1 MNTLLFPLIRKL
13 NDQRFHSGEDLAAEY
28 SVSRGTV
35 NNLIQQAKEM
45 GLEIHAVRG
54 RGYRLARTC
63 EWLDTD
69 ALRKRL
75 ARSHKALKVEVVE
88 EIDSTNSRLLDQLR
102 LGDPPSVLCAEYQTG
117 GRGRR
122 GREWAAAP
130 AGSLIFSLS
139 WRFERPVGELG
150 GLSLASG
157 LALVRALS
165 RHTRHTLQLKWPND
179 ILSGF
184 RKLAGVLV
192 EIQGEASGPSG
203 AVIGVG
209 VNLLLPKAL
218 RSDIGQGVVDMDEL
232 GRTTDRTSMLA
243 DCLDELIPMM
253 KRFDQA
259 GFSPMAKEWSRW
271 HAYQNKEVNL
281 MLPGGKREIGRVEGV
296 DASGALLINQG
307 SGPLQRYSSGE
318 VSLRPHHARR
328 AAR

>member
-1 MNTLLFPLIRKL
+1 M
-13 NDQRFHSGEDLAAEY
+13 
-28 SVSRGTV
+28 
-35 NNLIQQAKEM
+35 
-45 GLEIHAVRG
+45 
-54 RGYRLARTC
+54 RTRS
-63 EWLDTD
+63 ES
-69 ALRKRL
+69 RL

-88 EIDSTNSRLLDQLR
+88 QIDSTNSRLLDQLR
-102 LGDPPSVLCAEYQTG
+102 LGDAPSVLCAEYQTG

-130 AGSLIFSLS
+130 GGSLIFSLS

-150 GLSLASG
+150 GLSLATG

-165 RHTRHTLQLKWPND
+165 RHSGHALQLKWPND
-179 ILSGF
+179 ILAGF

-192 EIQGEASGPSG
+192 EIQGEASGPSA

-218 RSDIGQGVVDMDEL
+218 RSDIAQGVVDMDEL

-243 DCLDELIPMM
+243 DCLDELISMM

-259 GFSPMAKEWSRW
+259 GFSPLVEEWVPMAC
-271 HAYQNKEVNL
+271 
-281 MLPGGKREIGRVEGV
+281 LPGQGGQPDAAWRKTRERQGGGRGCQRRLA
-296 DASGALLINQG
+296 DPPGQTG
-307 SGPLQRYSSGE
+307 RWRRYSGGE
-318 VSLRPHHARR
+318 ISLRPHHARP

>member
-13 NDQRFHSGEDLAAEY
+13 NDQHFHSGEDLAAEY
-28 SVSRGTV
+28 AVSRGTV

-45 GLEIHAVRG
+45 GLEIHAVKG
-54 RGYRLARTC
+54 RGYRLARAC
-63 EWLDTD
+63 EWLDAD
-69 ALRKRL
+69 MLRKRL
-75 ARSHKALKVEVVE
+75 ARSHKALKLEVVE
-88 EIDSTNSRLLDQLR
+88 QIDSTSSRLMEQLR
-102 LGDPPSVLCAEYQTG
+102 LGDAPSVLCAEYQTG

-122 GREWAAAP
+122 GRAWAAAP
-130 AGSLIFSLS
+130 GGGLIFSLS

-150 GLSLASG
+150 GLSLATG

-165 RHTRHTLQLKWPND
+165 RHSGHALQLKWPND
-179 ILSGF
+179 ILAGY

-192 EIQGEASGPSG
+192 EIQGEASGPSA

-218 RSDIGQGVVDMDEL
+218 RSDIAQGVVDMDEL

-243 DCLDELIPMM
+243 DCLDELISMM

-259 GFSPMAKEWSRW
+259 GFSPLVEEWVQW
-271 HAYQNKEVNL
+271 HAYQGKEVNL
-281 MLPGGKREIGRVEGV
+281 ILPGGKREAGRVEGV
-296 DASGALLINQG
+296 DANGALLIRQADG
-307 SGPLQRYSSGE
+307 TLARYSGGE
-318 VSLRPHHARR
+318 VSLRPHHARP

>member
-13 NDQRFHSGEDLAAEY
+13 NDQRFHSGEDFAAEY
-28 SVSRGTV
+28 AISRGTV
-35 NNLIQQAKEM
+35 NNLIRQAREM

-54 RGYRLARTC
+54 RGYRLARAC
-63 EWLDTD
+63 EWLD
-69 ALRKRL
+69 AGVLRSRL
-75 ARSHKALKVEVVE
+75 ARSHKALKLEVVE
-88 EIDSTNSRLLDQLR
+88 QIASTNSRLMEQLR
-102 LGDPPSVLCAEYQTG
+102 LGDAPSVLCAEYQTG

-130 AGSLIFSLS
+130 GGSLIFSLS

-150 GLSLASG
+150 GLSLATG

-165 RHTRHTLQLKWPND
+165 RHTRHALQLKWPND
-179 ILSGF
+179 ILAGF

-192 EIQGEASGPSG
+192 EIQGEALGPSA

-218 RSDIGQGVVDMDEL
+218 RLDIAQGVVDMEEL

-253 KRFDQA
+253 KRFDKA
-259 GFSPMAKEWSRW
+259 GFSPLVEEWDNW
-271 HAYQNKEVNL
+271 HAYQDKEVNL
-281 MLPGGKREIGRVEGV
+281 ILPGGKRETGRVEGV
-296 DASGALLINQG
+296 DASGALLIRQADG
-307 SGPLQRYSSGE
+307 TRARYSSGE
-318 VSLRPHHARR
+318 VSLRPHHPRP